1 MSIHRHIT
9 SFMDQDFQKGK
20 VMVILG
26 ARQVGKTTLIR
37 MLPSCQNL
45 KTLWLDGENADV
57 RKMFDN
63 ASVSRLKQIAG
74 DHKVVVI
81 DEAQKIDHIGSLL
94 KLFADYVK
102 DVQVIASGSSAF
114 ELRNSLNEPLTGRK
128 YEYHLYPLSFMEM
141 ASHNSLVDELR
152 ELPHRLLYGYYPD
165 VVTHPQEAERLL
177 RFLADSY
184 LYKDIFLFKGIKKP
198 EKMLD
203 LLRLLAWQLGNEV
216 SSFELSK
223 TLKID
228 NQTIDSYIAMLEQ
241 AFVIY
246 KLPAYHTNERTE
258 LKKSKKIYFNDVGI
272 RNALINDFRPI
283 EVRNDAGA
291 LFENYVINELRKQNE
306 NTQTFAR
313 FYFWRNVDQRE
324 IDLVLEK
331 DRQLYPI
338 EIKWNPGKKVRLT
351 KSFTKIYGEHELTVV
366 HRDNYDEVIAGF
378 EETLGGK

>member
-9 SFMDQDFQKGK
+9 AFMDQDFQKGK

-57 RKMFDN
+57 RQMFDN
-63 ASVSRLKQIAG
+63 ASVSRLKQITG
-74 DHKVVVI
+74 DHKVVVM
-81 DEAQKIDHIGSLL
+81 DEAQKIDNIGSLL
-94 KLFADYVK
+94 KLFADYIK

-141 ASHNSLVDELR
+141 ASHNSLLDERR

-306 NTQTFAR
+306 NSQVFAR

-331 DRQLYPI
+331 DRRLHPI

-366 HRDNYDEVIAGF
+366 HRDNYDQIIGSFADWLKRE
-378 EETLGGK
+378 

>member
-9 SFMDQDFQKGK
+9 AFMDQDFQKGK

-57 RKMFDN
+57 RQMFDN
-63 ASVSRLKQIAG
+63 ASVSRLKQITG

-81 DEAQKIDHIGSLL
+81 DEAQKIDNIGSLL
-94 KLFADYVK
+94 KLFADYIK

-141 ASHNSLVDELR
+141 ASHNSLLDERR

-283 EVRNDAGA
+283 EVRSDAGA
-291 LFENYVINELRKQNE
+291 LFENYVINEFRKQNE
-306 NTQTFAR
+306 NSQVFAR
-313 FYFWRNVDQRE
+313 FY
-324 IDLVLEK
+324 
-331 DRQLYPI
+331 
-338 EIKWNPGKKVRLT
+338 
-351 KSFTKIYGEHELTVV
+351 
-366 HRDNYDEVIAGF
+366 
-378 EETLGGK
+378 